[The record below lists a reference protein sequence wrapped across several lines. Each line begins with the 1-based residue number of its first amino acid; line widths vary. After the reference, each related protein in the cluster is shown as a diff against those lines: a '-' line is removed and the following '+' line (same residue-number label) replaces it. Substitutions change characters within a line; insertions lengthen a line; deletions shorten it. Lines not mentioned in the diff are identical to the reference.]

1 MQKTHIDTNNLDTV
15 VACLEQ
21 LANAEIAQLSIEQQI
36 EQSYGTV
43 ESSAWRKSAD
53 KALRTVKAKRRLVTS
68 RLAVLRQLEKE
79 QNVQSH
85 QQHND
90 YLIAELRD
98 IVTPSS
104 FARCAQRAHE
114 KLEEAQNNEHGI

>member
-1 MQKTHIDTNNLDTV
+1 MHKTHIDTNNLDNV

-21 LANAEIAQLSIEQQI
+21 LANAEMAQLSIEQQI

-43 ESSAWRKSAD
+43 GSSALRKSAE
-53 KALRTVKAKRRLVTS
+53 KALRTVKAKRRLVTA

-104 FARCAQRAHE
+104 FARCAQRARK
-114 KLEEAQNNEHGI
+114 KLEEAQNNEPGI